1 MNYFELFDI
10 PVSIQLDSKWLTT
23 QYVALQKKFHPDFF
37 GQASIEEQSEVMEKS
52 AAINKAFKIFQKE
65 EETVKYIVQ
74 LKGWLQEEEKY
85 QLPPDFLM
93 EVMELNES
101 LSDNSANE
109 VAVFEKEIYEKVRP
123 IIEGYNDET
132 VTKEDLLTLKDYYF
146 RKKYLQRI
154 LERMAD

>member
-65 EETVKYIVQ
+65 EETIKYILQ
-74 LKGWLQEEEKY
+74 LKGLLQEEEKY
-85 QLPPDFLM
+85 QLPPDFLL

-101 LSDNSANE
+101 LSANSANE
-109 VAVFEKEIYEKVRP
+109 VAVFEKEIYEKVRQL
-123 IIEGYNDET
+123 IEGYNDES

>member
-65 EETVKYIVQ
+65 EETIKYILQ
-74 LKGWLQEEEKY
+74 LKGLLQEEEKY

-109 VAVFEKEIYEKVRP
+109 VAVFEKEIYEKGRP